1 MGIHD
6 EKETNC
12 CTDFSS
18 FPNARG
24 LEIQIT
30 PAPASQAIAERKEEL
45 FFTFGLHHLT
55 KPLLY
60 LT

>member
-1 MGIHD
+1 MGIYD
-6 EKETNC
+6 EEETNC

-30 PAPASQAIAERKEEL
+30 PAPASQAIAERKGEL
-45 FFTFGLHHLT
+45 FFTLDYT
-55 KPLLY
+55 
-60 LT
+60 T